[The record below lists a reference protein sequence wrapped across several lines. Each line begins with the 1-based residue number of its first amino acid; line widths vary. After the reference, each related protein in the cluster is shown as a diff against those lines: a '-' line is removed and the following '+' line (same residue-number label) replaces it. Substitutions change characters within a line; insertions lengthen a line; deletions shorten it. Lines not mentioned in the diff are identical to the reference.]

1 MKLSGEYVFAAEVQ
15 EVWDALFDP
24 AVLAAVLPGCEKL
37 ELVDGSYLGELKV
50 KVGPIQGKFTGKVD
64 LLDQVPPVSYRMV
77 IDGKGPQGFVKATAR
92 IALEPQ
98 GATTKITYDSDA
110 QVGGKIATVGERL
123 IETSAKAI
131 VKQSLEGLGENV
143 VIRADAHRKAKAATA
158 AAALPDA
165 TGTVNAA
172 TAAASAVAA
181 PAETTAA
188 PSSVPVATDATAAP
202 SPGAPAVNA
211 VAAPAEITAASP
223 VAAPADPT
231 APASSVTASSAS
243 PVVPPPTS
251 AATPTPALAIE
262 YKRADASKLAG
273 AVAKEVGK
281 AYAPIIGIVLLVV
294 AALIYLIVR

>member
-37 ELVDGSYLGELKV
+37 ELVDGSYLGEIKV

-64 LLDQVPPVSYRMV
+64 LLDQVPPKSYRMV
-77 IDGKGPQGFVKATAR
+77 IDGKGAQGFVRATAR

-98 GATTKITYDSDA
+98 GTSTKITYDSDA

-143 VIRADAHRKAKAATA
+143 VIRAAAHRQASPSAAEPVVATA
-158 AAALPDA
+158 M
-165 TGTVNAA
+165 
-172 TAAASAVAA
+172 SESVAA
-181 PAETTAA
+181 EPPIAA
-188 PSSVPVATDATAAP
+188 
-202 SPGAPAVNA
+202 
-211 VAAPAEITAASP
+211 
-223 VAAPADPT
+223 PT
-231 APASSVTASSAS
+231 APAV
-243 PVVPPPTS
+243 
-251 AATPTPALAIE
+251 E

-281 AYAPIIGIVLLVV
+281 TYAPIIGVVMLVV
-294 AALIYLIVR
+294 AVVIYLIVR

>member
-37 ELVDGSYLGELKV
+37 ELVDGSYLGEIKV

-64 LLDQVPPVSYRMV
+64 LLDQVPPTSYRMV
-77 IDGKGPQGFVKATAR
+77 IDGKGAQGFVKATAR

-98 GATTKITYDSDA
+98 GDSTKITYDSDA

-143 VIRADAHRKAKAATA
+143 VIRAEAHRKAKAAVVPEPVAMAPAEPVVAPSNVTVAVSPEPAVPLADAKPA
-158 AAALPDA
+158 AEPP
-165 TGTVNAA
+165 V
-172 TAAASAVAA
+172 VAA
-181 PAETTAA
+181 PA
-188 PSSVPVATDATAAP
+188 
-202 SPGAPAVNA
+202 PA
-211 VAAPAEITAASP
+211 
-223 VAAPADPT
+223 
-231 APASSVTASSAS
+231 
-243 PVVPPPTS
+243 PVV
-251 AATPTPALAIE
+251 E

-281 AYAPIIGIVLLVV
+281 AYAPIIGLVLLVV
-294 AALIYLIVR
+294 AVAIYLIVR

>member
-1 MKLSGEYVFAAEVQ
+1 MKLSGEYVFAAEVR

-37 ELVDGSYLGELKV
+37 ELVDGSYLGEIKV

-64 LLDQVPPVSYRMV
+64 LLDQVPPTSYRMV
-77 IDGKGPQGFVKATAR
+77 IDGKGAQGFVKATAR

-98 GATTKITYDSDA
+98 GDSTKITYDSDA

-143 VIRADAHRKAKAATA
+143 VIRARAHRQAKAASEPAAIVTA
-158 AAALPDA
+158 AEPE
-165 TGTVNAA
+165 TP
-172 TAAASAVAA
+172 A
-181 PAETTAA
+181 PAAVVDE
-188 PSSVPVATDATAAP
+188 P
-202 SPGAPAVNA
+202 APAV
-211 VAAPAEITAASP
+211 
-223 VAAPADPT
+223 
-231 APASSVTASSAS
+231 
-243 PVVPPPTS
+243 
-251 AATPTPALAIE
+251 E

-281 AYAPIIGIVLLVV
+281 AYAPILGVVLLVV
-294 AALIYLIVR
+294 AVVIYLIVR

>member
-37 ELVDGSYLGELKV
+37 ELVDGSYLGEIKV

-64 LLDQVPPVSYRMV
+64 LLDQVPPTSYRMV
-77 IDGKGPQGFVKATAR
+77 IDGKGAQGFVKATAR

-98 GATTKITYDSDA
+98 GDSTKITYDSDA

-143 VIRADAHRKAKAATA
+143 LIRARAHRQAKAASEPA
-158 AAALPDA
+158 AVTPVEPAARAPEAAVAESATPVTRAAPIA
-165 TGTVNAA
+165 TGDEVAVV
-172 TAAASAVAA
+172 TA
-181 PAETTAA
+181 P
-188 PSSVPVATDATAAP
+188 
-202 SPGAPAVNA
+202 APAV
-211 VAAPAEITAASP
+211 
-223 VAAPADPT
+223 
-231 APASSVTASSAS
+231 
-243 PVVPPPTS
+243 
-251 AATPTPALAIE
+251 E

-294 AALIYLIVR
+294 AVVIYLIVR